1 MRSRWCSI
9 VLIIFFISCS
19 SIQRKEGE
27 WVSIFNGKDLEG
39 WSPKFTGEKYGVN
52 YLNTFQV
59 RDGKLVVNYN
69 AYDTFDNN
77 FGHIF
82 YREKLSQFRLRLEYR
97 FIGQKVTGAP
107 SWAFKNSGIKYHS
120 LHPSELPLDQVLLV
134 APEAQILG
142 SDGKMKRFTGNVCTA
157 GTHIE
162 MNNRLITEHCT
173 NSSYPAINDTTW
185 VKMELEVHGSELI
198 GHKINGKKVLEYSKP
213 QYDDSDEFA
222 KELIKKG
229 YPKILSEGYVALQA
243 EGHPIEFR
251 NIELMKLND

>member
-1 MRSRWCSI
+1 MRSKWCTVI
-9 VLIIFFISCS
+9 TIIFFVSCS
-19 SIQRKEGE
+19 SVQKKEGV

-52 YLNTFQV
+52 YLNTFRV
-59 RDGKLVVNYN
+59 KDGKLVVSYDG
-69 AYDTFDNN
+69 YDTFDNK

-82 YREKLSQFRLRLEYR
+82 YKEKLSQFKLRLEYR
-97 FIGQKVTGAP
+97 FIGEKVTGAP

-120 LHPSELPLDQVLLV
+120 LHPSKLPLGQVLLV

-142 SDGKMKRFTGNVCTA
+142 GDGKMERFTGNVCTA

-162 MNNRLITEHCT
+162 MNNRLVTEHCT
-173 NSSYPAINDTTW
+173 NSNYPAINDTAW
-185 VKMELEVHGSELI
+185 VKMELEVHGSKLI
-198 GHKINGKKVLEYSKP
+198 THKINGKKVLEYSAA

-222 KELIKKG
+222 KELIKNG

-243 EGHPIEFR
+243 EGHPIEFK
-251 NIELMKLND
+251 NIELMKLDD